1 MSRIGSRAIK
11 IADGVD
17 VKLENGEVV
26 VSKGN
31 ETLRQVVFSGLE
43 VKLENGEVLVTD
55 QVSNLDSRAKHG
67 LLRTLISNMI
77 VGLSKGFKKQLRVVG
92 VGYKASV
99 SGSKLTLSLGYSHPV
114 EYQAPEGITITVNAD
129 VITVEGSKKQLVG
142 QVASEIREFRKPEP
156 YKGKGVRYI
165 DEKIVLKP
173 GKAGKA

>member
-1 MSRIGSRAIK
+1 MSRVGSRAIK

-26 VSKGN
+26 VSKGA
-31 ETLRQVVFSGLE
+31 ETLKQIVFPGLE
-43 VKLENGEVLVTD
+43 VKLENGEVYVID
-55 QVSNLDSRAKHG
+55 QAATLDSRAMHG

-77 VGLSKGFKKQLRVVG
+77 IGLSQGFKKQLKVVG
-92 VGYKASV
+92 VGYKASI
-99 SGSKLTLSLGYSHPV
+99 SGNKLNLSLGYSHPV

-129 VITVEGSKKQLVG
+129 IITVEGSKKQLVG
-142 QVASEIREFRKPEP
+142 QVASEIRQFRKPEP